1 MTREE
6 ILKSVD
12 SIIATSI
19 GHHEFELDGNLK
31 PEDIIGWDSMV
42 NALILTSIEQ
52 QFGVKFKFSD
62 MLAWKTIGELVNLIQ
77 IKIG

>member
-1 MTREE
+1 MKREE
-6 ILKSVD
+6 ILKSLD

-19 GHHEFELDGNLK
+19 GHHDFELYGNLK
-31 PEDIIGWDSMV
+31 PDEIIGWDSMA

-62 MLAWKTIGELVNLIQ
+62 MLAWKTIGQLVELIQ
-77 IKIG
+77 YKIG